1 MNLNHIM
8 EISVRK
14 ISFYVFRFGWC
25 LKKVLRILIIQL
37 HYFWW
42 DSFLDLADY
51 HTLNILISIPENQFS
66 FPIDCDVIILKRND
80 NSKFIAMAALS
91 HLKNKK
97 ESRLRDGID
106 KVKTWESFN
115 FNFSISCY
123 VDHAEVREQSRR
135 EYLCKELSR
144 GPQCSQYRAEQ
155 KRNCQDR

>member
-1 MNLNHIM
+1 MYKCSNMNLNHIM

-80 NSKFIAMAALS
+80 KSKFIAMAALS

-106 KVKTWESFN
+106 KVKT
-115 FNFSISCY
+115 
-123 VDHAEVREQSRR
+123 
-135 EYLCKELSR
+135 
-144 GPQCSQYRAEQ
+144 
-155 KRNCQDR
+155 